1 MTRKN
6 VEESLKRISGL
17 AWLYYH
23 AIRRLE
29 HKPIDSVTKKIV
41 ITDWTFQDLGIEE
54 QLVQA
59 NGATLVG
66 KQCKSAADLISLVA
80 DADAVITQ
88 FAKIDAAVIGAMQRA
103 RVIVRYGIGVDNVDL
118 DAARQ
123 HNIPVCNVPD
133 YCMDEVADHTLAF
146 ILASTRQVVPNT
158 LHLRGGKW
166 GLATPLAAM
175 QALKN
180 LSVGVIGFGRIGRE
194 VVSRL
199 LAFKC
204 RVVVFDPVVPAAE
217 IAKHGAQP
225 AASFDELLAQSDI
238 VTPHC
243 PSTAKTKKMFNADA
257 FAKMKPGAIF
267 INVGRGDLADSA
279 ALTAALQSGKL
290 GGAALDVFD
299 PEPIPAD
306 HPILKMPNVI
316 VAAHIASA
324 SPPAVKQLRESA
336 AGLALKAIRGEPLPN
351 IVNGVKSSV

>member
-1 MTRKN
+1 MT
-6 VEESLKRISGL
+6 E
-17 AWLYYH
+17 
-23 AIRRLE
+23 
-29 HKPIDSVTKKIV
+29 KIV

-54 QLVQA
+54 QIAQA
-59 NGATLVG
+59 DGATLVG
-66 KQCKSAADLISLVA
+66 KQCKSPADLVLLVA

-88 FAKIDAAVIGAMQRA
+88 FAKIDAAVISAMKRA

-123 HNIPVCNVPD
+123 RNIPVCNVPD
-133 YCMDEVADHTLAF
+133 YCVDEVADHTLAF
-146 ILASTRQVVPNT
+146 ILATVRQVVPNT
-158 LHLRGGKW
+158 LHLRAGKW

-175 QALKN
+175 QSLAN
-180 LSVGVIGFGRIGRE
+180 LTVGVIGFGRIGRE

-204 RVVVFDPVVPAAE
+204 RVAVFDPVVPAAE
-217 IAKHGAQP
+217 IAKHGVQA

-243 PSTAKTKKMFNADA
+243 PSTPQTRKLFNADA
-257 FAKMKPGAIF
+257 FAKMKSGAIF
-267 INVGRGDLADSA
+267 INVGRGDLVDSA

-290 GGAALDVFD
+290 AAAALDVFD
-299 PEPIPAD
+299 PEPIPSD

-324 SPPAVKQLRESA
+324 SPPAVRKLRESA
-336 AGLALKAIRGEPLPN
+336 AGLALKAIRGQSLHN
-351 IVNGVKSSV
+351 IVNGVKSSL